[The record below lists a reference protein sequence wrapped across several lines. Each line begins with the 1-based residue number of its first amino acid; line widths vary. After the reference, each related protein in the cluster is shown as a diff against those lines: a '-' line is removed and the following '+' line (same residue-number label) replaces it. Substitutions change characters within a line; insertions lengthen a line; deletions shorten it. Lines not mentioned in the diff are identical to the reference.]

1 MVSRT
6 IADGIAAGDFVDLPP
21 DIAAR
26 GVLAMANW
34 GYTWFQPD
42 GRLHGRGRGRDVRGH
57 RVAPGLGGR

>member
-34 GYTWFQPD
+34 GNTWFQPD
-42 GRLHGRGRGRDVRGH
+42 GRLTAEDVAETFAAIVSRGSERR
-57 RVAPGLGGR
+57 